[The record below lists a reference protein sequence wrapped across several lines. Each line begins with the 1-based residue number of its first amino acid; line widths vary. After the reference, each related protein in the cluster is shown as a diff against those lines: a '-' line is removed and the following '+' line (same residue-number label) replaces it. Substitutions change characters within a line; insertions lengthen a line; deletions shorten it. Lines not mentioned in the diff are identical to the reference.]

1 MSDLRLNDIWR
12 KVNTE
17 ISFYT
22 SETFDKVPHTAGVYA
37 WFYPLR
43 ILTKDLDDFI
53 DDVSIALNY
62 DSFVKG
68 KPFREFTT
76 EINWESYNHK
86 IEINP
91 SNNKLD
97 KFKHIWDLFT
107 KDDNKFDDL
116 RKVIMRSSI
125 FLPPLYVG
133 KAIDLNIRCF
143 QHINAKNKSNS
154 FHTRFEDYAEAKNL
168 RVKKISDLL
177 FVALRTEDDENIN
190 PDDAE
195 SLVEAILKHL
205 AKPKYSER

>member
-22 SETFDKVPHTAGVYA
+22 SETFDKVPHIAGVYA

-53 DDVSIALNY
+53 EDVSTALNY
-62 DSFVKG
+62 DSTVKG
-68 KPFREFTT
+68 KPYREFMT
-76 EINWESYNHK
+76 EINWESYLHK

-91 SNNKLD
+91 SKNKLD
-97 KFKHIWDLFT
+97 NFKSIWNTFT
-107 KDDNKFDDL
+107 KDDSKFDEL

-133 KAIDLNIRCF
+133 KAVDLNIRCF
-143 QHINAKNKSNS
+143 QHINGRNKTNS
-154 FHTRFEDYAEAKNL
+154 FHTRFEDYAKTNELK
-168 RVKKISDLL
+168 VKKISDLL
-177 FVALRTEDDENIN
+177 FVALRTEDDKTIN
-190 PDDAE
+190 SDDAE
-195 SLVEAILKHL
+195 SLVEAILKQL